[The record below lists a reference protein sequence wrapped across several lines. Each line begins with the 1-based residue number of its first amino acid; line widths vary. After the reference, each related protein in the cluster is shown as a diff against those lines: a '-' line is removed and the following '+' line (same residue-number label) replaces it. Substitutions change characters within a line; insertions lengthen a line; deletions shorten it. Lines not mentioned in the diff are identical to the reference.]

1 MSSNARVSPAAAAFC
16 CTLSLACADFARGPA
31 SMSADAG
38 AASDGLGGDGEGGG
52 GDGAALSFAAS
63 VHPILLAACKSC
75 HATGQQAGD
84 TLLLLTGDAP
94 GDYLAVSRFFDTAA
108 PAGARLLSKMSGNGH
123 GGGSIYAAGSPEY
136 QTVLRWIQQ
145 GARP

>member
-1 MSSNARVSPAAAAFC
+1 MTSDARVSIVAVAIC
-16 CTLSLACADFARGPA
+16 CTLSLACADFSRGPV

-38 AASDGLGGDGEGGG
+38 AASDGQGGDGEGE
-52 GDGAALSFAAS
+52 GDAAALSFTTS
-63 VHPILLAACKSC
+63 VHPLLLAACKSC

-84 TLLLLTGDAP
+84 TMLLLTGDAP
-94 GDYLAVSRFFDTAA
+94 GDYLVVSRFVDTAA

-123 GGGSIYAAGSPEY
+123 GGGSVYAAGSPEY